1 MTSSYAAV
9 AVHGSP
15 WCRSRDALHSGQRAT
30 SRHGSGEWAEPEE
43 PWPSSPADSTSVPQI
58 GQAFG
63 RSESPTLHAVG
74 NFQLLTFPSS
84 SGIRLLRPVPRRM
97 RLMAITLRPPPDA
110 SGCDSG
116 RERLVADPSQS
127 RRQVLRVV

>member
-63 RSESPTLHAVG
+63 RSESPTLRMPVG
-74 NFQLLTFPSS
+74 NFQPLTFPSS
-84 SGIRLLRPVPRRM
+84 SGIRLLMHGIVARRAPSCHHGV
-97 RLMAITLRPPPDA
+97 RLRPGDDDDVSA
-110 SGCDSG
+110 T
-116 RERLVADPSQS
+116 AD
-127 RRQVLRVV
+127 